1 MSGKNWLAALCLV
14 LGIVTAAYGLS
25 HGLWPLALLGIVLVL
40 VFWYLA
46 FQWLADGGRPMG
58 AEAAIKP
65 AANPA
70 WTLKDQPAAGGNAV
84 DKATNSA
91 ANNAA
96 KYSTGKKD

>member
-1 MSGKNWLAALCLV
+1 MSRKNWLAALCLV

-46 FQWLADGGRPMG
+46 FQWLAGAGRPMG
-58 AEAAIKP
+58 AQASIKP

-70 WTLKDQPAAGGNAV
+70 WTMKDPPAAAGNTV
-84 DKATNSA
+84 DNAT
-91 ANNAA
+91 
-96 KYSTGKKD
+96 GRKD